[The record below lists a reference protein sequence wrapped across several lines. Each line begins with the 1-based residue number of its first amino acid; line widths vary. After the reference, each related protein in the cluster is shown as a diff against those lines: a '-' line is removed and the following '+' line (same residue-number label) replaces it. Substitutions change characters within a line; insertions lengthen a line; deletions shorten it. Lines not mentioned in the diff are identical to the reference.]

1 MAKERG
7 QSRSRYKE
15 KGQMAARSTDVYI
28 PDEGRKEI
36 AVCTGCKAIYKNKR
50 WYMEED
56 ETAKIS
62 REMAENEVVC
72 PACQRIHDDN
82 PAGIVTFAGDYL
94 VDHEVEILNT
104 IKNEAEKARN
114 KNPLAR
120 IMEIRQEGNVMT
132 IRTTDDKLAQKLGRN
147 IYKAHSGSLEYQWS
161 KDNNFVRVNWKR

>member
-36 AVCTGCKAIYKNKR
+36 AVCTGCKSLYKNKR
-50 WYMEED
+50 WYLEGD
-56 ETAKIS
+56 ELTKIS
-62 REMAENEVVC
+62 SEMATNEVVC
-72 PACQRIHDDN
+72 PACQRIRDDN
-82 PAGIVTFAGDYL
+82 PAGIVSITGDYL
-94 VDHEVEILNT
+94 VEHEVEILNT
-104 IKNEAEKARN
+104 IKNEAEKARA

-132 IRTTDDKLAQKLGRN
+132 IRTTDDKLAQKLGKN
-147 IYKAHSGSLEYQWS
+147 IYRAHSGNLEYQWS
-161 KDNNFVRVNWKR
+161 KDNNFVRVNWNR